1 MEKKLAKL
9 KKILSRMESVLV
21 AFSGGVDSTFLLKV
35 ACEVLK
41 DKVVAATANSEIYPI
56 SELEEAKK
64 RAQEFGVKHIIIH
77 TDQLSQEEFIRNTP
91 RRCYFCKKELFSKLK
106 KIAKEEN
113 LNCIIDASNYDDIA
127 DFRPGREAGK
137 ELGIRSPL
145 EEAKLTKEDIRSL
158 SHRMRLPTWNKPSL
172 ACLATRIPYR
182 TRISKE
188 KLKRI
193 GEGEKFLKELG
204 MRQVR
209 LRDHGDIARIEIAKE
224 EMILFLKEN
233 LLKQITDRLKK
244 LGYTYITLDIEGY
257 RTGSMNEI
265 LKDSVERVAYSVKL
279 KTIS

>member
-1 MEKKLAKL
+1 MEKKLANL
-9 KKILSRMESVLV
+9 KKILSRMKSVLV

-41 DKVVAATANSEIYPI
+41 DKVVAVTANSEIYPI

-77 TDQLSQEEFIRNTP
+77 TEELSQEEFINNTP

-106 KIAKEEN
+106 EIAKEKS
-113 LNCIIDASNYDDIA
+113 LNCVVDASNYDDIA
-127 DFRPGREAGK
+127 DFRPGREAAR

-145 EEAKLTKEDIRSL
+145 EKAKFTKKDIRTL
-158 SHRMRLPTWNKPSL
+158 SHRIKLPTWNKPSL
-172 ACLATRIPYR
+172 ACLASRIPYQ

-193 GEGEKFLKELG
+193 GEGEKFLRELG
-204 MRQVR
+204 IRQVR

-224 EMILFLKEN
+224 EMSSFLKEN
-233 LLKQITDRLKK
+233 LLEQITDRLKK
-244 LGYTYITLDIEGY
+244 LGYTYVTLDLEGY
-257 RTGSMNEI
+257 RTGSMNETLEEKI
-265 LKDSVERVAYSVKL
+265 D
-279 KTIS
+279 

>member
-1 MEKKLAKL
+1 MEKKLANL
-9 KKILSRMESVLV
+9 KKILFRMKSVLV

-41 DKVVAATANSEIYPI
+41 DKVVAVTANSETYPI

-77 TDQLSQEEFIRNTP
+77 TEELSQEEFVNNTP

-106 KIAKEEN
+106 EIAKEKS
-113 LNCIIDASNYDDIA
+113 LNCVVDASNYDDIA
-127 DFRPGREAGK
+127 DFRPGREAAK

-145 EEAKLTKEDIRSL
+145 EEANLTKEDIRSL
-158 SHRMRLPTWNKPSL
+158 SHRMKLPTWNKPSL
-172 ACLATRIPYR
+172 ACLASRIPYQ

-193 GEGEKFLKELG
+193 AEGEKFLRELG

-224 EMILFLKEN
+224 EMSPFLKEN
-233 LLKQITDRLKK
+233 LLKQITDRLKE
-244 LGYTYITLDIEGY
+244 LGYTYVTLDLEGY
-257 RTGSMNEI
+257 RTGSMNET
-265 LKDSVERVAYSVKL
+265 LKDSV
-279 KTIS
+279 

>member
-1 MEKKLAKL
+1 MEKKLANL
-9 KKILSRMESVLV
+9 KKILSRMKSVLV

-41 DKVVAATANSEIYPI
+41 DKVVAVTANSETYPI

-77 TDQLSQEEFIRNTP
+77 TEELSQEEFVNNTP

-106 KIAKEEN
+106 EIAKEKS
-113 LNCIIDASNYDDIA
+113 LNCVVDASNYDDIA
-127 DFRPGREAGK
+127 DFRPGREAAK

-145 EEAKLTKEDIRSL
+145 EEANLTKEDIRSL
-158 SHRMRLPTWNKPSL
+158 FYRMKLPTWNKPSL
-172 ACLATRIPYR
+172 ACLASRIPYQ

-193 GEGEKFLKELG
+193 AEGEKFLRELG

-224 EMILFLKEN
+224 EMFLFLKEN
-233 LLKQITDRLKK
+233 LLKQIIDRLKK
-244 LGYTYITLDIEGY
+244 LGYTYITLDLEGY

-265 LKDSVERVAYSVKL
+265 LKDSV
-279 KTIS
+279 

>member
-1 MEKKLAKL
+1 MTKTRDRLEFEYMEKKLANL
-9 KKILSRMESVLV
+9 KKILSRMESALV

-35 ACEVLK
+35 AHQVLK
-41 DKVVAATANSEIYPI
+41 DKVVAVTANSETYPI

-77 TDQLSQEEFIRNTP
+77 TEELSQEEFINNSP

-106 KIAKEEN
+106 EIAKEKS
-113 LNCIIDASNYDDIA
+113 LNCVVDASNYDDIA
-127 DFRPGREAGK
+127 DFRPGREAAK

-145 EEAKLTKEDIRSL
+145 EEANLTKEDIRSL
-158 SHRMRLPTWNKPSL
+158 SHRMKLPTWNKPSL
-172 ACLATRIPYR
+172 ACLASRIPYQ

-193 GEGEKFLKELG
+193 AEGEKFLRELG

-224 EMILFLKEN
+224 EMILFFKKN
-233 LLKQITDRLKK
+233 LLEQVIDRLKK
-244 LGYTYITLDIEGY
+244 LGYTYITLDLEGY

-265 LKDSVERVAYSVKL
+265 LRKR
-279 KTIS
+279 